1 LQEADY
7 NTFAEIPASANMVKF
22 FESIME
28 LNGQPKFNMTSATEF
43 QETVTK
49 EDLMAAQRDPKYW
62 QNGGDPN
69 HIAKVRAMAD
79 QLARRRA
86 S

>member
-1 LQEADY
+1 
-7 NTFAEIPASANMVKF
+7 MVKF

-43 QETVTK
+43 QETVTR

-62 QNGGDPN
+62 QNGGDPT
-69 HIAKVRAMAD
+69 HIARVRAMAE
-79 QLARRRA
+79 QLAKRRA
-86 S
+86 